1 MAINFD
7 NLTAFANVTVSADL
21 KPGNYKATLT
31 GFDMS
36 VDEYGNFNKV
46 VMEIKTTDGK
56 TARRTFKNLKQI
68 SYLFTVQL
76 RAQADELRYGNV
88 SLLDCIKYASEHEF
102 DFSIEDNEWNSWQF
116 TAMPEPLSEEDRAAA
131 IASILSTIK

>member
-7 NLTAFANVTVSADL
+7 NLTTFANVTVSADL
-21 KPGNYKATLT
+21 KPGNYRATLT

-36 VDEYGNFNKV
+36 VDEYGNFSKIT
-46 VMEIKTTDGK
+46 MEVKTTDGR

-76 RAQADELRYGNV
+76 RAQADELKYNNV
-88 SLLDCIKYASEHEF
+88 SLLDCVKYASEHEF

-131 IASILSTIK
+131 IASILNTIK